1 MGKLSGRDVK
11 ERVLYNDVIW
21 PKEIIIFPFL
31 MAKFQTLDYG
41 IDSKPTFREFDSLL
55 GYNFWARKG
64 EAATSSGVY
73 EVLEIR
79 ILAD

>member
-41 IDSKPTFREFDSLL
+41 VDSKSIFREFDSLL
-55 GYNFWARKG
+55 GHNFLGTDGRGCHLFLSVWS
-64 EAATSSGVY
+64 T
-73 EVLEIR
+73 
-79 ILAD
+79 